1 MYQIRRTE
9 TLVPVREIVKQDIH
23 ADKYIEYCR
32 QCPNFGIKWSCPPY
46 DFDVS
51 SVWCRYADLNLIA
64 VQIYFDEALLRKT
77 YSEQELN
84 HIQNRCIEEVRIE
97 LDCELLAMEQTTPGS
112 LALYP
117 GSCLLCDSC
126 SRTREMKCAHPN
138 QMRFSIESLGGDVS
152 ALTEKYFGIELK
164 WAKSGTLPEYLTLV
178 CGLLCEKNHG

>member
-1 MYQIRRTE
+1 MYQIRKTE

-84 HIQNRCIEEVRIE
+84 HIQNRCIEEVRIG

-112 LALYP
+112 LALLSGKLP
-117 GSCLLCDSC
+117 AVRFLFQNQRNEMRTSEPNAIFHRVIGRRCL
-126 SRTREMKCAHPN
+126 
-138 QMRFSIESLGGDVS
+138 SIDRKVIS
-152 ALTEKYFGIELK
+152 A
-164 WAKSGTLPEYLTLV
+164 S
-178 CGLLCEKNHG
+178 N